1 MIRPHT
7 ETTPQGLIG
16 RIKRRQLFRLGFL
29 TGTLLAVTEISAL
42 VVPFIKPNKIL
53 GLGAKVPVGTKDG
66 ILADFKTSNDTPV
79 LNLQGKFF
87 LIHAPGG
94 IIAAYRKCTH
104 LGCSVPWN
112 AGEDQFH
119 CPCHG
124 SLYDKHTAI
133 VKGGP
138 APKPLQLFHIV
149 ADASGTL
156 IVDTNPL
163 NVVDRQNNVWDP
175 KDLAA
180 AGISET

>member
-1 MIRPHT
+1 VIRPHT
-7 ETTPQGLIG
+7 DTTVQGLIG

-29 TGTLLAVTEISAL
+29 AGTLLAVTEITVL
-42 VVPFIKPNKIL
+42 VVPFIKVNKIL
-53 GLGAKVPVGTKDG
+53 GLGVKLSVGTKDSV
-66 ILADFKTSNDTPV
+66 LEQFKSTNDTPI
-79 LNLQGKFF
+79 LNLEGKFF

-112 AGEDQFH
+112 AAEDQFH

-124 SLYDKHTAI
+124 SLYDKHTAV

-149 ADASGTL
+149 ADPSGTL

-163 NVVDRQNNVWDP
+163 NVIDREANAWDP
-175 KDLAA
+175 KVLE
-180 AGISET
+180 ITET

>member
-7 ETTPQGLIG
+7 DSTPQGL
-16 RIKRRQLFRLGFL
+16 
-29 TGTLLAVTEISAL
+29 EITAL
-42 VVPFIKPNKIL
+42 VVPFIKVNKIL
-53 GLGAKVPVGTKDG
+53 GLGIKLAVGSKESV
-66 ILADFKTSNDTPV
+66 LARFTSTNDTPI
-79 LNLQGKFF
+79 LNLEGKFF

-112 AGEDQFH
+112 AAEDQFH

-124 SLYDKHTAI
+124 SLYDKHTAV

-138 APKPLQLFHIV
+138 APKPLQLFHI
-149 ADASGTL
+149 ADSSGTL

-163 NVVDRQNNVWDP
+163 NVIDREANVWDP
-175 KDLAA
+175 KVLE
-180 AGISET
+180 ITE

>member
-7 ETTPQGLIG
+7 DTTVAGLIG
-16 RIKRRQLFRLGFL
+16 RIKRRQLLRLGFL
-29 TGTLLAVTEISAL
+29 TGTLLATAELTGIVL
-42 VVPFIKPNKIL
+42 PFFRVNKII
-53 GLGAKVPVGTKDG
+53 GLGIKIPVGSKASV
-66 ILADFKTSNDTPV
+66 LSQFQSSNDTPI
-79 LNLQGKFF
+79 LNIEGKFF

-112 AGEDQFH
+112 AAEDQFH

-138 APKPLQLFHIV
+138 APKPLQLFHI
-149 ADASGTL
+149 ADNSGTL
-156 IVDTNPL
+156 VVDTNPL
-163 NVVDRQNNVWDP
+163 NVIDRTDNVWNP
-175 KDLAA
+175 KVLE
-180 AGISET
+180 ITE